1 VRLHAA
7 GLGLVLIL
15 AACHAGGVA
24 TAGTV
29 DPTAPPGL
37 KLFTFAPQPLHVGD
51 SGTFRF
57 VTSRAGAATIALD
70 RQVAGRRVAGRC
82 VAPAG
87 APDGAPACLRA
98 IASGRLRFSV
108 DAGEG
113 LRRFDGRIAGRRLI
127 AGRYRATLRV
137 VNAEVGSSAPAYVTV
152 RIAAK

>member
-7 GLGLVLIL
+7 GLGLLLIL
-15 AACHAGGVA
+15 AACDAGGVA

-51 SGTFRF
+51 PGSFRF

-70 RQVAGRRVAGRC
+70 RQVPGRRVGTRC
-82 VAPAG
+82 VTPAAAPAR
-87 APDGAPACLRA
+87 AAACLKA
-98 IASGRLRFSV
+98 IPSGKLRFSV
-108 DAGEG
+108 DAGDG
-113 LRRFDGRIAGRRLI
+113 LRRFDGRVGGRALP

-152 RIAAK
+152 RIVAK